1 MQAKQ
6 QSAQKIEVLGRLL
19 SQEISKPN
27 LVVLTEECLVSILD
41 LSQPDT
47 PFTYSLY
54 IKNEDQNANSKWPS
68 LSFHINPEMQLSIF
82 TNKDIEVFQWCTK
95 TNIYFLEIL
104 LDEMNELNKNNFWKA
119 LEHCLCSIT
128 KKISIQRA
136 AIEVQ
141 RSTKNYVQRLGQINI
156 LKKREEKVKEDE
168 KKIDLY
174 LKEKEK
180 KALKEEN
187 DYYINKKKNQKMMK
201 DFYDKQVKEKKERIK
216 RIKRNKY

>member
-1 MQAKQ
+1 MKAKQ
-6 QSAQKIEVLGRLL
+6 QNAQKIEVLGRLL

-54 IKNEDQNANSKWPS
+54 IKNEDQNANSEWPS

-104 LDEMNELNKNNFWKA
+104 LDEMNEFNKNNFWKA

-141 RSTKNYVQRLGQINI
+141 RSTKNYVQRLGQIND
-156 LKKREEKVKEDE
+156 LEQQVKYMVNQLNKQRQKEEEEKV
-168 KKIDLY
+168 
-174 LKEKEK
+174 
-180 KALKEEN
+180 
-187 DYYINKKKNQKMMK
+187 
-201 DFYDKQVKEKKERIK
+201 
-216 RIKRNKY
+216 